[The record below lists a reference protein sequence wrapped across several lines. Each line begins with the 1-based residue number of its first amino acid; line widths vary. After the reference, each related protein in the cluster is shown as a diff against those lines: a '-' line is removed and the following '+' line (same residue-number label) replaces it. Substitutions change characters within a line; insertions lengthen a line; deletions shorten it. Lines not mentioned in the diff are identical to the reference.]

1 MLHAC
6 YPVKM
11 INLSPRGPFYICC
24 TNSVSPGIAVM
35 CSLILKLVGLT
46 WLKALTRYVFHHHL
60 QLFDTLVSVKIQSS
74 VKAERQTM
82 CETAGYR
89 REDSSSCASLFSVLL
104 SHFLNALIRKK
115 QNKMGAGSKNV
126 SVTVW
131 FLEFL
136 SCFAACAKI
145 ETGTINASIQKSTN

>member
-1 MLHAC
+1 MLH

-24 TNSVSPGIAVM
+24 TNSVSPGIAV
-35 CSLILKLVGLT
+35 